1 MLPIIFSCSFAVL
14 AMKRLKLT
22 VFLYLLFVWA
32 LLFILREQVDPNTV
46 IYNTMGSTWTI
57 TNNSDRDI
65 VVPAPTYY
73 YIHTSEPTCLI
84 VQQANRKYYFHY
96 VQIIKQH
103 SCTSLLCDSSM
114 TGKTFNKLSSSRKG
128 NSCLHKHS
136 WNIPNIL

>member
-1 MLPIIFSCSFAVL
+1 MLLIILSCSFAVL

-22 VFLYLLFVWA
+22 VFLYSLFVWV

-46 IYNTMGSTWTI
+46 IYNTMGSTWAI

-84 VQQANRKYYFHY
+84 VQQA
-96 VQIIKQH
+96 KQKILL
-103 SCTSLLCDSSM
+103 SLCRNN
-114 TGKTFNKLSSSRKG
+114 KTAQ
-128 NSCLHKHS
+128 LHISFVWLINDRECILTNCQVREKVIFIH
-136 WNIPNIL
+136 PNIHEIF